1 MKKNDKLTKA
11 AEEWVSRHG
20 LMEYGGSMLRE
31 FCAALGIHDKTYR
44 RWMEEDEE
52 FRAAV
57 DRGREAFRLA
67 LTQELSRSLADA
79 AKGGEHEEVMTE
91 YRPNPKNPD
100 KPYIAKVVKKKVFVQ
115 PNVAAAIFLLTNLD
129 PASWKNR
136 RSNEVSGSDGRPF
149 VIRVEN
155 ENQKRLIDG
164 LLDDDGIQPNSI

>member
-1 MKKNDKLTKA
+1 MKKSASLFQR
-11 AEEWVSRHG
+11 AEEWVSKHG
-20 LMEYGGSMLRE
+20 LIEYGGAQLQE
-31 FCAALGIHDKTYR
+31 FRKELGIHDRTYR
-44 RWMEEDEE
+44 RWMEEDEG
-52 FRAAV
+52 FRAAI

-67 LTQELSRSLADA
+67 LTHELSQSLANA
-79 AKGGEHEEVMTE
+79 AKGGEQEEVMTE
-91 YRPNPKNPD
+91 YRPNPKDPD

-164 LLDDDGIQPNSI
+164 LLDDDGI